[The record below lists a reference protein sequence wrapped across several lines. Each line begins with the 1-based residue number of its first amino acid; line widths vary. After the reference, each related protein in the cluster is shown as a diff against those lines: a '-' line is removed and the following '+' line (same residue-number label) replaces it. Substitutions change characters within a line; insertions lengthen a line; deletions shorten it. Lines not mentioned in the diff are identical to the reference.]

1 MKIDIYTSTKD
12 GEKYLSVIAGVKLE
26 TLKLTDT
33 MDPDT
38 LSLSPFRT
46 RLEIDSSKPHKA
58 LNVTDILK
66 QIESNGFA
74 LHGAKTRI
82 TLTTKKNPKA
92 KSKIAK
98 QTTSKTVAKKTPVKT
113 KKKVKTVAKK
123 PK

>member
-26 TLKLTDT
+26 TLKLPDA
-33 MDPDT
+33 MDPDM

-46 RLEIDSSKPHKA
+46 RLEIDASKPHKA
-58 LNVTDILK
+58 LNVKDIHK

-82 TLTTKKNPKA
+82 KLTIRKKPKA
-92 KSKIAK
+92 KSRIAK
-98 QTTSKTVAKKTPVKT
+98 QKTSKTVAKKPPVKR
-113 KKKVKTVAKK
+113 KKIAKAVTKK

>member
-12 GEKYLSVIAGVKLE
+12 GEKYLSVVAGVKLE

-33 MDPDT
+33 MDPDM

-46 RLEIDSSKPHKA
+46 RLEIDASKPHKA
-58 LNVTDILK
+58 LNVKDILK

-82 TLTTKKNPKA
+82 KLTTRKKPKA

-98 QTTSKTVAKKTPVKT
+98 QTISKTVAKKAPVKT
-113 KKKVKTVAKK
+113 RKTAKTVAKK
-123 PK
+123 SK